1 VKTRAKAEKRM
12 DLTKAIAIAG
22 SGMQAQSARLT
33 VIAQNLANQDTTS
46 STPGADPY
54 RRKTIS
60 FTDVLD
66 PKTGADLVQVQ
77 KIGQDQSPFPL
88 RYDPANPA
96 ANAQGYVKVPNVN
109 TFVEM
114 MDMRDAEQNYSA
126 NLQVLAVSRSML
138 ARVIGMLR

>member
-1 VKTRAKAEKRM
+1 M

-33 VIAQNLANQDTTS
+33 VIAQNLANQDTTGA
-46 STPGADPY
+46 TPGADPY

-66 PKTGADLVQVQ
+66 PTTGADLVQVEQ
-77 KIGQDQSPFPL
+77 IGRDHSPFPL
-88 RYDPANPA
+88 RYDPSNPA

-138 ARVIGMLR
+138 ARVIGMLK

>member
-1 VKTRAKAEKRM
+1 M

-22 SGMQAQSARLT
+22 SGMQAQTERLT
-33 VIAQNLANQDTTS
+33 VIAQNLANQATTG

-60 FTDVLD
+60 FQDVLD
-66 PKTGADLVQVQ
+66 PTSGVDLVEA
-77 KIGQDQSPFPL
+77 GPTGLDQSPFPL

-96 ANAQGYVKVPNVN
+96 ANAQGYVKEPNVN
-109 TFVEM
+109 TFMEM
-114 MDMRDAEQNYSA
+114 MDMRDAENTYSA

-138 ARVIGMLR
+138 ARVIGMLQ